1 MKRTLFF
8 GALVAILFSLAAPAA
23 AQDMV
28 KVKITN
34 VSGQIISPPL
44 VVTHSWEARVFRPG
58 RPASDELAALA
69 EDGDASALVA
79 LLETSDAVLDIAV
92 ADGPLLPGQTVV
104 FELESQGQFNLVS
117 AVGMLVTT
125 NDAFFGLDSHFARK
139 NGPAQRLNVPAWDA
153 GTEYNSES
161 CDYIPGPPCGNP
173 MMRDTDG
180 AEGLILTHPGIYG
193 MGDLSAA
200 DYNWQN
206 PAVDIVVAKK

>member
-28 KVKITN
+28 RVKITN
-34 VSGQIISPPL
+34 VSKQIISPPL
-44 VVTHSWEARVFRPG
+44 VVTHSGETRIFRPG
-58 RPASDELAALA
+58 KPASDALAALA
-69 EDGDASALVA
+69 EDGDTSALVA
-79 LLETSDAVLDIAV
+79 LLATNDAVGDYAV
-92 ADGPLLPGQTVV
+92 ADGMLFPGQSVV
-104 FELESQGQFNLVS
+104 FDLESQGQFNLVS
-117 AVGMLVTT
+117 AVGMLVST

-153 GTEYNSES
+153 GSEFNSES

-180 AEGLILTHPGIYG
+180 AEGIILTHPGIHG
-193 MGDLSAA
+193 MGDISSG
-200 DYNWQN
+200 DYGWLN
-206 PAVDIVVAKK
+206 PAVDIVVSRR

>member
-1 MKRTLFF
+1 MKRTLFL
-8 GALVAILFSLAAPAA
+8 GALGAILFSLAAPAA

-34 VSGQIISPPL
+34 VSRQIISPPL
-44 VVTHSWEARVFRPG
+44 VVTHSSEARVFRPG

-92 ADGPLLPGQTVV
+92 ANGPLLPGQTVV

-139 NGPAQRLNVPAWDA
+139 NGPAQRLGVPAWDA

-180 AEGLILTHPGIYG
+180 AEGIIHTHPGIYG
-193 MGDLSAA
+193 VGDLSAA

-206 PAVDIVVAKK
+206 PAVDIVVARK